1 MEGHS
6 PPRHPLLSN
15 GVARRQVARIQAAT
29 PPIPPLPASITSWG
43 GEGGSSPGECRRW
56 GLCGVENCPGGV
68 WDPNPPPYICK
79 EVTPSHNPHLTPLY
93 CWGGGFKTT
102 PVPPPSP
109 PQFPSVLCYGET
121 LTLPPFPMHRCSA
134 QQSMG
139 GTGGLAPFPQA
150 PSAPPPQVP
159 MPPPPT
165 NSRPPVL
172 C

>member
-1 MEGHS
+1 MRGGELSGGGLGPQS
-6 PPRHPLLSN
+6 PPIHLQGGDSIPQPPSDPIVLL
-15 GVARRQVARIQAAT
+15 G
-29 PPIPPLPASITSWG
+29 
-43 GEGGSSPGECRRW
+43 
-56 GLCGVENCPGGV
+56 
-68 WDPNPPPYICK
+68 
-79 EVTPSHNPHLTPLY
+79 
-93 CWGGGFKTT
+93 GGGFKTT

-121 LTLPPFPMHRCSA
+121 LTLPPFPMHSCSA